1 MKKTT
6 VSAHVEPKKEIIR
19 SVRYT
24 PEEDAVLDAKCAT
37 CGMPKSVLIHDTSLG
52 YDPPQL
58 MTDGQEEAL
67 KSLSAARSELIG
79 IRNALNA
86 RSQEQRKR
94 LFKNDQFML
103 TWLDGVNALI
113 RRWKVIHDYFTGIR
127 V

>member
-1 MKKTT
+1 MQNKA
-6 VSAHVEPKKEIIR
+6 VSAHIEPKKEIIR

-24 PEEDAVLDAKCAT
+24 PEEDALLDAKCSKT
-37 CGMPKSVLIHDTSLG
+37 GLPKSVLIHDTSLG

-58 MTDGQEEAL
+58 MTDEQEEAL

-79 IRNALNA
+79 IRNALNG

-94 LFKNDQFML
+94 LFKNEQFML
-103 TWLDGVNALI
+103 AWMNGVNALI
-113 RRWKVIHDYFTGIR
+113 RRWKDIQDYFTGIR

>member
-1 MKKTT
+1 MAMKND
-6 VSAHVEPKKEIIR
+6 SAQHEPKKEIIR

-24 PEEDAVLDAKCAT
+24 PEEDMVLDAKCAI
-37 CGMPKSVLIHDTSLG
+37 CGLPKSVLIHDASLG
-52 YDPPQL
+52 YAPPQL

-86 RSQEQRKR
+86 RKQEQRKR

-103 TWLDGVNALI
+103 AWMDGVNALI
-113 RRWKVIHDYFTGIR
+113 REWKNIQDYFTGIR
-127 V
+127 R

>member
-1 MKKTT
+1 MAMKND
-6 VSAHVEPKKEIIR
+6 SAQHEPKKEIIR

-24 PEEDAVLDAKCAT
+24 PEEDAVLDAKCTT
-37 CGMPKSVLIHDTSLG
+37 CGLPKSVLIHDTSLG
-52 YDPPQL
+52 YAPPQL

-79 IRNALNA
+79 IRNALNG

-94 LFKNDQFML
+94 LFKNDQFMVA
-103 TWLDGVNALI
+103 WMDGVNALI
-113 RRWKVIHDYFTGIR
+113 REWKIIQDYFTGIR

>member
-1 MKKTT
+1 MQNKS
-6 VSAHVEPKKEIIR
+6 VSARIEPKKEIIR

-24 PEEDAVLDAKCAT
+24 PEEDALLDAKCAKT
-37 CGMPKSVLIHDTSLG
+37 GLPKSVLIHDTSLG

-58 MTDGQEEAL
+58 MTDEQEEAL
-67 KSLSAARSELIG
+67 KSLNG
-79 IRNALNA
+79 

-103 TWLDGVNALI
+103 VWMDGVNALI
-113 RRWKVIHDYFTGIR
+113 RRWKDIQDYFTGIR

>member
-1 MKKTT
+1 MQNKA
-6 VSAHVEPKKEIIR
+6 VSARIEPKKEIIR

-24 PEEDAVLDAKCAT
+24 PDEDALLDAKCSKT
-37 CGMPKSVLIHDTSLG
+37 GLPKSVLIHDTSWG

-58 MTDGQEEAL
+58 MADEQEEAL

-79 IRNALNA
+79 IRNVLNS

-103 TWLDGVNALI
+103 VWMDGVNALI
-113 RRWKVIHDYFTGIR
+113 RRWKDIQDYFTGIR

>member
-1 MKKTT
+1 MKKTFFK
-6 VSAHVEPKKEIIR
+6 VAKPKKEIIR

-24 PEEDAVLDAKCAT
+24 PEEDALLDAKCT
-37 CGMPKSVLIHDTSLG
+37 KTGMPKSVLIHGTSLG
-52 YDPPQL
+52 YAPPRL

-94 LFKNDQFML
+94 LFRNDQFML
-103 TWLDGVNALI
+103 AWMDGVNTLI
-113 RRWKVIHDYFTGIR
+113 REWKNIQDYFTGIR
-127 V
+127 R